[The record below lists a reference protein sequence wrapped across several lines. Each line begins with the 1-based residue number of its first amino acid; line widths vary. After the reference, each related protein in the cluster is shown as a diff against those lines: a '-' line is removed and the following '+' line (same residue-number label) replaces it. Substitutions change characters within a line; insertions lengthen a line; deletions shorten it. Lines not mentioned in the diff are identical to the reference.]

1 MAGGAWGLVPTVF
14 AFERSF
20 NHASPA
26 AFPAAS
32 PRSFAMTRPH
42 HPTADPIDHEADLQ
56 RIDEALATLE
66 TVTQAWFEHQRLK
79 ACQPGLLL
87 SLNRLLDLTSLAKGY
102 ASALRVIAE
111 P

>member
-1 MAGGAWGLVPTVF
+1 MAAVLPSDHGLSTTHRLPPF
-14 AFERSF
+14 RGL
-20 NHASPA
+20 SPEL
-26 AFPAAS
+26 
-32 PRSFAMTRPH
+32 RHDTPH
-42 HPTADPIDHEADLQ
+42 HPTTDPIDREADLQ

>member
-1 MAGGAWGLVPTVF
+1 
-14 AFERSF
+14 
-20 NHASPA
+20 
-26 AFPAAS
+26 
-32 PRSFAMTRPH
+32 MTRPN
-42 HPTADPIDHEADLQ
+42 HPTADPIDREADLQ

-87 SLNRLLDLTSLAKGY
+87 SLERLLDLPSLAKGY

>member
-1 MAGGAWGLVPTVF
+1 
-14 AFERSF
+14 
-20 NHASPA
+20 
-26 AFPAAS
+26 
-32 PRSFAMTRPH
+32 MTRPH
-42 HPTADPIDHEADLQ
+42 HPTTGPIDRDTDLK

-66 TVTQAWFEHQRLK
+66 TVTEAWLEHHRLK

>member
-1 MAGGAWGLVPTVF
+1 MAAVLLRITVF
-14 AFERSF
+14 QPRIACRL
-20 NHASPA
+20 PGG
-26 AFPAAS
+26 P
-32 PRSFAMTRPH
+32 PRSFAMTHPH
-42 HPTADPIDHEADLQ
+42 HPTTGPIDRDADLQ

-66 TVTQAWFEHQRLK
+66 NVTEAWLEHHRLK

>member
-1 MAGGAWGLVPTVF
+1 MAGGAWGLEPTVF

-26 AFPAAS
+26 AFP
-32 PRSFAMTRPH
+32 
-42 HPTADPIDHEADLQ
+42 E
-56 RIDEALATLE
+56 
-66 TVTQAWFEHQRLK
+66 

>member
-1 MAGGAWGLVPTVF
+1 
-14 AFERSF
+14 
-20 NHASPA
+20 
-26 AFPAAS
+26 
-32 PRSFAMTRPH
+32 MTRPN
-42 HPTADPIDHEADLQ
+42 PPPADPIDREADLQ

>member
-1 MAGGAWGLVPTVF
+1 M
-14 AFERSF
+14 
-20 NHASPA
+20 
-26 AFPAAS
+26 
-32 PRSFAMTRPH
+32 
-42 HPTADPIDHEADLQ
+42 
-56 RIDEALATLE
+56 ATLE
-66 TVTQAWFEHQRLK
+66 AVTQAWFEHQRLK